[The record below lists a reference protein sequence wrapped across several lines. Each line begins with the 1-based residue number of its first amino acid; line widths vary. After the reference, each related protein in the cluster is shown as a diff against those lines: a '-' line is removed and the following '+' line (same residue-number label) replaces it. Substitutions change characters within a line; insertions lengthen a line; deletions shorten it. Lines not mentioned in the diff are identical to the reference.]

1 MKKMMRSTFGRLFN
15 KNWVLAAILICGASV
30 FTSCG
35 NVDDPATKSVSK
47 KCTRFSVV
55 YRINSPKANLDFF
68 DGKYAIKNG
77 DEVKE
82 IDKLYSFIPEFGSAY
97 HVTQIAEFPVEQAV
111 CLHYGVKDDLASF
124 EGNYELNREFSLI
137 VTSYNAND
145 DVLDTQTISDEY
157 TESVTGG
164 DETDLAMTEK
174 LSYVELHAIVAED
187 GMITLS
193 KVNKMHP
200 EKSGIDW

>member
-1 MKKMMRSTFGRLFN
+1 MKKYFGLM
-15 KNWVLAAILICGASV
+15 LAAIMICGASV

-35 NVDDPATKSVSK
+35 NADDPVDL
-47 KCTRFSVV
+47 KCARVTVV

-82 IDKLYSFIPEFGSAY
+82 INKLYPFIPEFSEAY
-97 HVTQIAEFPVEQAV
+97 RISEIAEFPVEQAV
-111 CLHYGVKDDLASF
+111 CLHYGVKDDLSSF
-124 EGNYELNREFSLI
+124 EGNYELNREFSLT
-137 VTSYNAND
+137 VTSYSAND
-145 DVLDTQTISDEY
+145 DVLDTQTISDKYE
-157 TESVTGG
+157 EKVDGG

-174 LSYVELHAIVAED
+174 LSYVELHASVAAD
-187 GMITLS
+187 GTITLS